1 MFLRKSVLVFVALFI
16 AFGVVTQN
24 VVFAEK
30 ESTLLD
36 RKKQQKKPTQPQA
49 QPVEG
54 GACACLKPAIDAIQ
68 KAYSSLEE
76 DEWPKAIGECKNT
89 IATINNLAQ
98 SCTCEEIN
106 AYKSTADAFL
116 KYAEGGNHLDGA
128 DEPDCPYALKTYSA
142 SISGLQGAKD
152 KILDKNVKTSVKN
165 ILEYAQ
171 EEELFVKDEC
181 LDQKKP

>member
-1 MFLRKSVLVFVALFI
+1 MTFFRKSILVFLALFI
-16 AFGVVTQN
+16 VSCILTQN
-24 VVFAEK
+24 SVYAQK
-30 ESTLLD
+30 ESKLMD
-36 RKKQQKKPTQPQA
+36 KKNQKKQA
-49 QPVEG
+49 VES
-54 GACACLKPAIDAIQ
+54 GACTCLQPAIDAIQ

-89 IATINNLAQ
+89 IATINNLSK
-98 SCTCEEIN
+98 SCTCEEVN
-106 AYKSTADAFL
+106 AYKTAADAFL

-142 SISGLQGAKD
+142 SIAGLQSAQD
-152 KILDKNVKTSVKN
+152 KITDKGVKTSVKN